1 MITRHSTSPV
11 ANDRAPGASRRSWRI
26 TLLALMGLL
35 GLVAAACGSDS
46 ATTDTSTGASTKT
59 DSSTATSEASGSSG
73 ATTGSGAASSDC
85 PTDFTPIKAGTLS
98 VVTSLPGPGFWD
110 GSDSD
115 PTKITGGY
123 EYDIVQ
129 AIKEKLCLD
138 SVDVRNV
145 PFDGLVAGTV
155 TGFDVAFSQ
164 VTITEDRAKVV
175 EFTEPYF
182 EADQGVLVAKGTKLS
197 TLDEAKKLRWGA
209 QAGTTGLDFLND
221 TLKPD
226 TDPQIFQA
234 LPDGFTALQAGQV
247 DAFIMDVPIVLSQAA
262 KSGGVQEV
270 VAQFKTGEQYG
281 AILPKDSKNKAAIDA
296 AITALKDDGSLGKLA
311 ADNLGAD
318 PSKVPVIEVP

>member
-1 MITRHSTSPV
+1 MITRHSTTPV
-11 ANDRAPGASRRSWRI
+11 ANDRALGASRRSWRI
-26 TLLALMGLL
+26 TLLALLGLL

-46 ATTDTSTGASTKT
+46 ATTDSTGASTDT
-59 DSSTATSEASGSSG
+59 DSSSATTEAAGSG
-73 ATTGSGAASSDC
+73 ATTGGGAAAGDDC
-85 PTDFTPIKAGTLS
+85 PTDFTPIKAGTLT

-110 GSDSD
+110 GSEDD

-129 AIKEKLCLD
+129 AIKDKLCLD
-138 SVDVRNV
+138 SVEVRNV

-182 EADQGVLVAKGTKLS
+182 EADQGVLVAKGTKLA
-197 TLDEAKKLRWGA
+197 TLEDAKKLRWGA
-209 QAGTTGLDFLND
+209 QAGTTGLDFLTD
-221 TLKPD
+221 TLKPEA
-226 TDPQIFQA
+226 DPQIFQQ

-262 KSGGVQEV
+262 KSAGAQEV

-281 AILPKDSKNKAAIDA
+281 AILPKDSKNKAAIDT
-296 AITALKDDGSLGKLA
+296 AITALKDDGTLGKLA
-311 ADNLGAD
+311 AENLGAD
-318 PSKVPVIEVP
+318 PSKVPVIDVP

>member
-1 MITRHSTSPV
+1 MV
-11 ANDRAPGASRRSWRI
+11 AHDRAPGASRRSWRI
-26 TLLALMGLL
+26 TLLALLSLL

-46 ATTDTSTGASTKT
+46 SSTDTTT
-59 DSSTATSEASGSSG
+59 G
-73 ATTGSGAASSDC
+73 ATTGSGSGGTTGGGAGEDC
-85 PTDFTPIKAGTLS
+85 PTNFTPIKAGTLT

-110 GSDSD
+110 GSDDD

-129 AIKEKLCLD
+129 AIKDKLCLD
-138 SVDVRNV
+138 SVEVRNV

-164 VTITEDRAKVV
+164 VTITEERAKVV
-175 EFTEPYF
+175 QFTEPYF
-182 EADQGVLVAKGTKLS
+182 EADQGVLVAKGTKLA
-197 TLDEAKKLRWGA
+197 TLEDAKKLRWGA
-209 QAGTTGLDFLND
+209 QAGTTGLDFLTT
-221 TLKPD
+221 TLKPEA
-226 TDPQIFQA
+226 DPQIFQQ

-262 KSGGVQEV
+262 KSAGAQEV

-311 ADNLGAD
+311 AENLGAD
-318 PSKVPVIEVP
+318 PSKVPVIDVP